1 MRAVRERKRV
11 VHQRAK
17 GPVDPGVGLRVR
29 QLRLA
34 RKMTQADLAAPDFTK
49 GFISLLETGRTR
61 VSLRAAEILA
71 QRLGVSSADLI
82 AGGDGEADLELA
94 LLRAEQQLSAG
105 RAVDAI
111 EVLERLANKATG
123 SLRARALRARGRA
136 LVEGGRPREGL
147 VFLEEAG
154 RAFEAIGQREFVI
167 RTIYDRALAY
177 AHLNEPGNA
186 LALAVE
192 CDAAMNAGGLVDR
205 TLELQV
211 RSLLASTF
219 ARSGDLESA
228 DLQAQRALRLAEDVV
243 DPDALGSL
251 YSTLSFARQRQ
262 NDLSGAMAYARKGLA
277 VYEELG
283 RDRAV
288 GQMWHNVATI
298 YISRREYDKAAE
310 AIERSERI
318 AKRAKLP
325 PLQARL
331 LTTRGDLAA
340 ARGRWAEAD
349 KYARAGSEHP
359 GASAYTR
366 SRGLLLQARA
376 LTARRGPLNRIRPIL
391 NQAVRALRDE
401 PARIRAEAHEAF
413 ANVLADRGEWREAY
427 EQARVSL
434 ELLRPDLRTTKK

>member
-1 MRAVRERKRV
+1 
-11 VHQRAK
+11 
-17 GPVDPGVGLRVR
+17 VDPGVGLRVR
-29 QLRLA
+29 QLRIA
-34 RKMTQADLAAPDFTK
+34 REMTQADLAAKDFTK

-71 QRLGVSSADLI
+71 QRLGVSSSDLI
-82 AGGDGEADLELA
+82 AGGDGEADLELT

-105 RAVDAI
+105 RAVEAI
-111 EVLERLANKATG
+111 DLLERLANKATG

-136 LVEGGRPREGL
+136 LVEAARPREGL
-147 VFLEEAG
+147 VLLEEAG
-154 RAFEAIGQREFVI
+154 RAFQSMGQRESVI

-186 LALAVE
+186 LALALE
-192 CDAAMNAGGLVDR
+192 CDAAMTAGGLVDR

-211 RSLLASTF
+211 RSLLATTF

-243 DPDALGSL
+243 DPGALGAL

-277 VYEELG
+277 VFEELG
-283 RDRAV
+283 RERAV

-298 YISRREYDKAAE
+298 YVDRHQYDKAAE

-325 PLQARL
+325 TLEARL
-331 LTTRGDLAA
+331 LTTRGELAA
-340 ARGRWAEAD
+340 ARGRWEEAD
-349 KYARAGSEHP
+349 RYARAGSAHP

-366 SRGLLLQARA
+366 SRGLLLQAKA
-376 LTARRGPLNRIRPIL
+376 LAARRGALSRIRPIL
-391 NQAVRALRDE
+391 DEAASSVRDE
-401 PARIRAEAHEAF
+401 PARIRAEVHEAF
-413 ANVLADRGEWREAY
+413 ASILAGRGQWREAY
-427 EQARVSL
+427 KQARTSL
-434 ELLRPDLRTTKK
+434 DLLRPDLSTKK

>member
-1 MRAVRERKRV
+1 
-11 VHQRAK
+11 
-17 GPVDPGVGLRVR
+17 
-29 QLRLA
+29 
-34 RKMTQADLAAPDFTK
+34 MTQADLAAPDFTK

-123 SLRARALRARGRA
+123 SLRARALRARWRA
-136 LVEGGRPREGL
+136 L
-147 VFLEEAG
+147 
-154 RAFEAIGQREFVI
+154 QR
-167 RTIYDRALAY
+167 
-177 AHLNEPGNA
+177 
-186 LALAVE
+186 
-192 CDAAMNAGGLVDR
+192 
-205 TLELQV
+205 
-211 RSLLASTF
+211 
-219 ARSGDLESA
+219 
-228 DLQAQRALRLAEDVV
+228 AEDVV

-318 AKRAKLP
+318 AKQAKLP
-325 PLQARL
+325 TLEARL
-331 LTTRGDLAA
+331 LTTRGELAA
-340 ARGRWAEAD
+340 ARGRWQEAD
-349 KYARAGSEHP
+349 RYARAGSEHP

-366 SRGLLLQARA
+366 SRGLLLQAQA
-376 LTARRGPLNRIRPIL
+376 LAARRGPLSRIRPIL
-391 NQAVRALRDE
+391 HEAASSVRDE
-401 PARIRAEAHEAF
+401 
-413 ANVLADRGEWREAY
+413 
-427 EQARVSL
+427 
-434 ELLRPDLRTTKK
+434 